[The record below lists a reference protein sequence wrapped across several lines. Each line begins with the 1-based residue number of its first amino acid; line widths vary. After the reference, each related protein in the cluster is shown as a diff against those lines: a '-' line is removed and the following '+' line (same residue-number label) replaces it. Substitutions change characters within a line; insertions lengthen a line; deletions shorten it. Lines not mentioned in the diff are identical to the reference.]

1 VIFKSIFSS
10 IVVSALFAAAAS
22 AKPVCGNASH
32 YGHGDGY
39 HGRIAADG
47 SRFNAYGLSTAHR
60 WLPFGTKLRVTNQ
73 GNGKSVVVRVTDKG
87 PFIPGRILD
96 LSYGAF
102 KAIASPSQGVVKV
115 CFEQI

>member
-1 VIFKSIFSS
+1 M
-10 IVVSALFAAAAS
+10 SALFAAAAS

-60 WLPFGTKLRVTNQ
+60 WLPFGTKLRVVNVN
-73 GNGKSVVVRVTDKG
+73 NGKSVVVRVTDRG
-87 PFIPGRILD
+87 LFIPGRMLD
-96 LSYGAF
+96 FSYGAF
-102 KAIASPSQGVVKV
+102 KAIASPNQGVVRV
-115 CFEQI
+115 CFERI

>member
-1 VIFKSIFSS
+1 
-10 IVVSALFAAAAS
+10 VSALFAAAAS

-32 YGHGDGY
+32 YGHGDNF

-60 WLPFGTKLRVTNQ
+60 WLPFGTKLRVVNVN
-73 GNGKSVVVRVTDKG
+73 NGKSVVVRVTDKG
-87 PFIPGRILD
+87 PFVPGRVLD

-102 KAIASPSQGVVKV
+102 RTIASPEQGVARV
-115 CFEQI
+115 CFERI